1 MSQAGIILVIGAAS
15 LDLKGHVTGPIV
27 PGSSNPGAVRRS
39 VGGVARNVA
48 ENLARMGMNVSLMTA
63 VGNDSTGRE
72 VLRRATETGIDT
84 SQTLVVEGGRTGA
97 YLAVLDSSGAL
108 HVAVDDLAVLEA
120 ITPRYLHDRRRII
133 AQAAMV
139 VVDANL
145 TPATLETLF
154 SIAAKSNVRVCA
166 DPTSPLLAA
175 RLRPYVT
182 QLAVTTPNTTEAE
195 ALTGLSVED
204 DDDAQRI
211 ARYLVSV
218 GVGLAVV
225 TLGERGLAYA
235 TSEESGRFPAIRTK
249 VVDLTGA
256 GDALTAGVIFGL
268 LNDLEPVEAVRLGL
282 SAATLT
288 LKCTETVCPDLSLE
302 KLYDQLVV

>member
-1 MSQAGIILVIGAAS
+1 MRNSPVLVIGATS
-15 LDLKGHVTGPIV
+15 LDLKGRATGAIV
-27 PGSSNPGAVRRS
+27 PGVSNPGTVRRS

-48 ENLARMGMNVSLMTA
+48 ENLARLGVSVSLMTA
-63 VGNDSTGRE
+63 VGDDSTGRE
-72 VLRRATETGIDT
+72 ILRQATETGVDT
-84 SQTLVVEGGRTGA
+84 RQTLVVEGGRTGA
-97 YLAVLDSSGAL
+97 YLAVLDSNGAL
-108 HVAVDDLAVLEA
+108 HVAVDDMAVLEA
-120 ITPRYLHDRRRII
+120 LTPRYLHDRRRMI
-133 AQAAMV
+133 AEAAMV

-145 TPATLETLF
+145 TPAALETLF
-154 SIAAKSNVRVCA
+154 GIAAKSNVRVCA

-182 QLAVTTPNTTEAE
+182 QLAVTTPNAAEAE
-195 ALTGLSVED
+195 ALTGLSLED
-204 DDDAQRI
+204 DDDAQRV

-218 GVGLAVV
+218 GVGLAVI

-235 TSEESGRFPAIRTK
+235 TSEESGRLPAIRTE

-288 LKCTETVCPDLSLE
+288 LKCAETVRPDLSLE

>member
-1 MSQAGIILVIGAAS
+1 MRNSSVLVIGAAS
-15 LDLKGHVTGPIV
+15 LDLKGRVTCPIV
-27 PGSSNPGAVRRS
+27 SGASNPGTVRRS

-48 ENLARMGMNVSLMTA
+48 ENLARLGMNVALMTA
-63 VGNDSTGRE
+63 VGDDSTGRE
-72 VLRRATETGIDT
+72 ILRQATETGVDT
-84 SQTLVVEGGRTGA
+84 RQTLVVEGGRTGA
-97 YLAVLDSSGAL
+97 YLAVLDSTGAL
-108 HVAVDDLAVLEA
+108 HVAVDDMAVLEA
-120 ITPRYLHDRRRII
+120 ITPRYLHDRRRMI
-133 AQAAMV
+133 AEAAMV
-139 VVDANL
+139 MVDANL
-145 TPATLETLF
+145 TPAALETLF
-154 SIAAKSNVRVCA
+154 GIAAKSNVRVCA

-182 QLAVTTPNTTEAE
+182 QLAVTTPNAAEAE
-195 ALTGLSVED
+195 ALTGLSLED
-204 DDDAQRI
+204 DDDAQRV

-218 GVGLAVV
+218 GVGLAVI

-235 TSEESGRFPAIRTK
+235 TSEESGRLPAIRTE

-288 LKCTETVCPDLSLE
+288 LKSAETVRPDLSLE

>member
-1 MSQAGIILVIGAAS
+1 MSQAGTILVIGAAS
-15 LDLKGHVTGPIV
+15 LDLKGHVTGTIV
-27 PGSSNPGAVRRS
+27 PGSSNPGAIRRS

-63 VGNDSTGRE
+63 VGDDSTGRE
-72 VLRRATETGIDT
+72 VLRQATETGIDT
-84 SQTLVVEGGRTGA
+84 RQTLVVEGGRTGA

-133 AQAAMV
+133 AEAAMV

-182 QLAVTTPNTTEAE
+182 QLAVITPNAAEAE
-195 ALTGLSVED
+195 ALTGLSLE

-235 TSEESGRFPAIRTK
+235 TSEESGRFPAIRTE

-288 LKCTETVCPDLSLE
+288 LKCAETVCPDLSLE

>member
-1 MSQAGIILVIGAAS
+1 MTHSPVLVIGAAS
-15 LDLKGHVTGPIV
+15 LDLKGRITGTIV
-27 PGSSNPGAVRRS
+27 PGASNPGTVQRS

-48 ENLARMGMNVSLMTA
+48 ENLARLGVDVSLMTA
-63 VGNDSTGRE
+63 VGDDSVGRE
-72 VLRRATETGIDT
+72 ILRQATETGIDT
-84 SQTLVVEGGRTGA
+84 SQALVVEGGRTGA
-97 YLAVLDSSGAL
+97 YLAVLDSTGII
-108 HVAVDDLAVLEA
+108 HVAVDDMAVLEA
-120 ITPRYLHDRRRII
+120 LTPRYLHDRRRMITE
-133 AQAAMV
+133 AAMV

-145 TPATLETLF
+145 TPAALETLF
-154 SIAAKSNVRVCA
+154 SIAAKANVRVCA
-166 DPTSPLLAA
+166 DPTSSLLAA

-182 QLAVTTPNTTEAE
+182 QLAVTTPNAAEAE

-204 DDDAQRI
+204 DEDAQRV

-218 GVGLAVV
+218 GVGLAVI

-235 TSEESGRFPAIRTK
+235 TSEESGRFPAMRTE
-249 VVDLTGA
+249 VLDFTGA

-288 LKCTETVCPDLSLE
+288 LKCAETVCPDLSLE